1 MKINKILLIVL
12 SLALCICFLAA
23 CTTNGTESTSA
34 TTTKNDLGNI
44 DDDDISSDYDDK
56 NSTKI
61 VFSNDV
67 VTIKGIG
74 ASARGT
80 EVRIGAQ
87 GTYVLSGSS
96 NSGSIIIDAGKN
108 EVKLV
113 LNGLSLSN
121 NDGPVI
127 LVKNAKK
134 VTFTLVEGTNNI
146 LSDGALYYLYEGNA
160 TVDGTIF
167 AKSELVFNGTGSLTV
182 NGNNAHGIVSKD
194 GLIIAGGNIDVVSK
208 SAGICGKDYIKVA
221 NANITINAG
230 TDGLRSDNIN
240 DAGMGYIAIQ
250 GGNFDITSANDAIQ
264 AQDEVKIEGGSFKIK
279 TTSTDALASAKGI
292 KGVKSVKILGGSF
305 VVDSIDDAIHSDG
318 NVHISGGEISISSLD
333 DGIHANNELLISNGD
348 VVIHKSYEGL
358 EATLIKISGG
368 DIEINSTDDGMNS
381 AGGNDQSAGDD
392 SFAGNN
398 GGIVI
403 EGGYIAIH
411 SGADGID
418 TVGAFNMSAGVLLVD
433 GPSSIKSGALD
444 FGSTASITGGVVVA
458 LGLSDSASSFT
469 DATQG
474 VALVNNINYAANTV
488 YSICD
493 EGGNVIIAFK
503 STKEF
508 NGMLIS
514 APEFNVGATYTV
526 YKGASVL
533 GLDKN
538 GFAHN
543 TTQNGGEK
551 CASISFE

>member
-1 MKINKILLIVL
+1 MKIKRILLIIL
-12 SLALCICFLAA
+12 SLVLCICLLGA
-23 CTTNGTESTSA
+23 CTTNGTESKST

-44 DDDDISSDYDDK
+44 DDDDISSDFDDK

-61 VFSNDV
+61 VFSNDA
-67 VTIKGIG
+67 VTIKGVG
-74 ASARGT
+74 ASAKGA

-87 GTYVLSGSS
+87 GTYVLSGNS
-96 NSGSIIIDAGKN
+96 NDGSIIIDAGKN

-113 LNGLSLSN
+113 LNGLLLSN
-121 NDGPVI
+121 NDGPAI

-134 VTFTLVEGTNNI
+134 VTFTLVDGTNNT

-194 GLIIAGGNIDVVSK
+194 GLIVAGGNINVISK
-208 SAGICGKDYIKVA
+208 NAGICGKDYIKIA
-221 NANITINAG
+221 SANITINAG
-230 TDGLRSDNIN
+230 TDGLRSDNIT
-240 DAGMGYIAIQ
+240 DAGMGYITIQ
-250 GGNFDITSANDAIQ
+250 GGNFDITSSNDAIQ
-264 AQDEVKIEGGSFKIK
+264 AQGVVKIEGGSFNIK

-292 KGVKSVKILGGSF
+292 KGTKGVEILGGSF
-305 VVDSIDDAIHSDG
+305 VIDSIDDSVHSDG
-318 NVHISGGEISISSLD
+318 NVNILSGDFSISSLD
-333 DGIHANNELLISNGD
+333 DGIHANNELLISNGNIT
-348 VVIHKSYEGL
+348 IHRSYEGL

-368 DIEINSTDDGMNS
+368 YVEINSTDDGINS

-398 GGIVI
+398 GGINI
-403 EGGYIAIH
+403 NGGYIVIN

-418 TVGAFNMSAGVLLVD
+418 TVGTFNMSAGVLLVD
-433 GPSSIKSGALD
+433 GPSSAKSGALD

-458 LGLSDSASSFT
+458 LGVSDSATSFT
-469 DATQG
+469 YTTQG
-474 VALVNNINYAANTV
+474 GALIKNISYSTNTV
-488 YSICD
+488 YSVCD
-493 EGGNVIIAFK
+493 ENGNVILAFT

-514 APEFNVGATYTV
+514 APEFMTGTTYTV
-526 YKGASVL
+526 YKGAVVS

-538 GFAHN
+538 GFVHN
-543 TTQNGGEK
+543 STQSGGEK
-551 CASISFE
+551 CGSITFE